1 MPLPER
7 SPLATYLGDG
17 LYADAPHGDI
27 VITSENGIN
36 VLDRIVLEPEV
47 FVALLR
53 FAARVWDVEIVANPQ
68 GTRMDPRKEG
78 E

>member
-1 MPLPER
+1 MGLPER

-17 LYADAPHGDI
+17 LYADVKHGPV

-53 FAARVWDVEIVANPQ
+53 FVARVWDVEITANPQ
-68 GTRMDPRKEG
+68 GMARMSPRKED
-78 E
+78 